1 MSEFQD
7 ILLNLNS
14 LVERINAMPAKTAS
28 NVRLTKRGVPDKRGK
43 TELTEDRRTKLR
55 ENAKSARDAAKAIW
69 AKQTR
74 VVAEDDVDVE
84 SEPEYEFSAENN
96 HWIRPQTAPAA
107 PAKAEPR
114 PEPET
119 SRPKAEKRPRKKYVK
134 RMVAVDVTDDG
145 DTDAYADAAPPKART
160 PAAPAKVAEPVEPV
174 APPPKT
180 KGQIQA
186 AAIKN
191 RLLGRYLD

>member
-1 MSEFQD
+1 MSEIQD

-69 AKQTR
+69 VKQTR
-74 VVAEDDVDVE
+74 VVAEDDVE

-96 HWIRPQTAPAA
+96 HWIRPQTAPPAA
-107 PAKAEPR
+107 PAKSEPR

-145 DTDAYADAAPPKART
+145 DTDAYADAAPPKVR
-160 PAAPAKVAEPVEPV
+160 PPAKVVEPVEPI

-186 AAIKN
+186 AVIKN